1 MLVWSTGELFVSNF
15 VKNIMFV
22 QNKGDKRENALLRK
36 AEKMHFKLVSKRK
49 VTSNSSLDL

>member
-1 MLVWSTGELFVSNF
+1 MLVWNTGELFVSYF

-22 QNKGDKRENALLRK
+22 QKKGDKRENALLRK

-49 VTSNSSLDL
+49 VTSNFS